1 MICCIII
8 YLLICFV
15 MFAVLKLTIAD
26 IPAIQIFVCSLFWP
40 LLVFLGMIMSVL
52 DFIENYE

>member
-1 MICCIII
+1 MTCCIII

-15 MFAVLKLTIAD
+15 MFATLKLAIAD
-26 IPAIQIFVCSLFWP
+26 IPVILIFVCSLFWP
-40 LLVFLGMIMSVL
+40 LLVFLGMVMSVL

>member
-1 MICCIII
+1 MIYCIII

-15 MFAVLKLTIAD
+15 MFVALKLTIAD
-26 IPAIQIFVCSLFWP
+26 IPVILIFVCSLFWP

>member
-1 MICCIII
+1 MTYCIII

-15 MFAVLKLTIAD
+15 MFVALKLTIAD
-26 IPAIQIFVCSLFWP
+26 IPVILIFVCSLFWS

>member
-1 MICCIII
+1 MTYCIII

-15 MFAVLKLTIAD
+15 MFVALKLTIAD
-26 IPAIQIFVCSLFWP
+26 IPVILIFVCSLFWP